1 MNTFQAKIDEYVKK
15 YRLNVDYIREI
26 NDDQLIIDLI
36 QLAESKLQEMD
47 SKIKISDVIKSYY
60 ISTKINDNYFDN

>member
-26 NDDQLIIDLI
+26 NDD
-36 QLAESKLQEMD
+36 
-47 SKIKISDVIKSYY
+47 
-60 ISTKINDNYFDN
+60 